1 MIGETLWHQLIP
13 FTEVFGERL
22 QSQKT
27 DKILFN
33 EVFSPKVYVIVGFQH
48 AAKNTGFKQNLN
60 RNQIKIK
67 KLHVVL
73 AAN

>member
-1 MIGETLWHQLIP
+1 VIGETLWHQLIP

-33 EVFSPKVYVIVGFQH
+33 EVFSPKVIVGFQH
-48 AAKNTGFKQNLN
+48 AAKNTGFKRKLN
-60 RNQIKIK
+60 RNQIKIR